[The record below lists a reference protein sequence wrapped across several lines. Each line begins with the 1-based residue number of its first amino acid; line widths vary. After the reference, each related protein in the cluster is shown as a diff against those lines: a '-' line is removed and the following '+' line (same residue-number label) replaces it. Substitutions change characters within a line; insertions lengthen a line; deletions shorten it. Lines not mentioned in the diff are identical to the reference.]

1 MMSENQDKE
10 IGYERTLFPPKLT
23 SNEQIVLKQL
33 TETGKA
39 TGYALSKMDKTL
51 DNATARDVLLTL
63 EKKNLVG
70 LVNEES
76 APRKKLYYDI
86 TLTGLIAFFSVKENW
101 LNKDAISN
109 VAHNHPNLI
118 PAIFGNWT
126 YFVSAGLRNEV
137 IESLRKL
144 FGNADVAQM
153 LYLVASGLVLP
164 PTTNNEAQMDR
175 LGEYSIIEQITKRVL
190 FEGFDPQTEKIGEL
204 AVNHLITRHVLF
216 LGLDPRFYNLYEY
229 KINGKAK
236 IDPELLKW
244 LPVLAGND
252 ILKEYS
258 LAYLDECHD
267 YFTERLEHVKL
278 WNFLIRAAS
287 RSKRKQRVRKP
298 LSPEEEKMLY
308 AIRSRLFKNSN

>member
-1 MMSENQDKE
+1 M
-10 IGYERTLFPPKLT
+10 
-23 SNEQIVLKQL
+23 
-33 TETGKA
+33 
-39 TGYALSKMDKTL
+39 
-51 DNATARDVLLTL
+51 
-63 EKKNLVG
+63 
-70 LVNEES
+70 
-76 APRKKLYYDI
+76 YYDI

-278 WNFLIRAAS
+278 WNFFIRAAS